1 MNFSMLKMQ
10 QSEIT
15 RHKWRYL
22 VIYELERLHQK
33 RLAFVAPSSISNHIT
48 FLLEANQ
55 QGFADI
61 GAKIFLIQLIVDDNL
76 TSSHCPFASAAARLL
91 QGRQKPFPHGFSSPS
106 WIKASQFSS
115 CQHMSTCVIINTTCV
130 AALGKEVVGKFSLT
144 KANIYL
150 QLPTVYIH

>member
-1 MNFSMLKMQ
+1 MSWSGFTKKDLPS
-10 QSEIT
+10 
-15 RHKWRYL
+15 
-22 VIYELERLHQK
+22 LH
-33 RLAFVAPSSISNHIT
+33 
-48 FLLEANQ
+48 LLEANQ

-91 QGRQKPFPHGFSSPS
+91 QGRQKPFPHGFLTILNQSFAVLQLPAHVHLCHQYDLCGRSRE
-106 WIKASQFSS
+106 
-115 CQHMSTCVIINTTCV
+115 
-130 AALGKEVVGKFSLT
+130 EVVGKFSLT